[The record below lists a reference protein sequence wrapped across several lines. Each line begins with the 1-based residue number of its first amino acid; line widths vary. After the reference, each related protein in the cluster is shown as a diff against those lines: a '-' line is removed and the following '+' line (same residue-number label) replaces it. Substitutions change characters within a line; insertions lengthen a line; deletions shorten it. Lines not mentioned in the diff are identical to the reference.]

1 MKLVALFFCALCAG
15 MALMCAID
23 GKGFEAGF
31 NLFASILN
39 AGNFIRY
46 MCEQY
51 A

>member
-1 MKLVALFFCALCAG
+1 MKFVALIMCALCAG
-15 MALMCAID
+15 MALFCAINSHS
-23 GKGFEAGF
+23 FVAGF

-46 MCEQY
+46 MFEEY